1 MASQGEINQ
10 AMVYLRN
17 GDCNTFKRLPYQ
29 KLLENKDVAL
39 ATINAKCTMHEIFNP
54 LNSYDAAY
62 GGKRE
67 YITAFETLSPELK
80 GDKEVALAAVTNE
93 GMTLKF
99 ASPEL
104 KSDKEVVLASVKQNG
119 SALEFASLELKSD
132 KEVVLSSVK
141 QNGSA
146 LEFASLELKSDKE
159 VVLAAVT
166 NKGMAL
172 EFASPELLANK
183 EIVLVAVS
191 QNCNVFKYLSDEF
204 KRDPEIV
211 LATLTHSQG
220 EYELRHASD
229 ELKKTLL
236 KKSEIDGSFENNYFV
251 HINKQKFIDSLKK
264 LVDSQGSLMKLKG
277 GYKLFKTKKTKK
289 IRETKRKKG
298 KNKKTKTNRFRD
310 KS

>member
-80 GDKEVALAAVTNE
+80 GNKEVALAAVTNE

-104 KSDKEVVLASVKQNG
+104 KSDKEVVLA
-119 SALEFASLELKSD
+119 
-132 KEVVLSSVK
+132 SVK

>member
-17 GDCNTFKRLPYQ
+17 GDCNTFKGLPYL
-29 KLLENKDVAL
+29 KRVLENKDVAL
-39 ATINAKCTMHEIFNP
+39 ATINAKCTMHEVFNP
-54 LNSYDAAY
+54 RNSHDAAY

-80 GDKEVALAAVTNE
+80 ADKEVALAAVTNE

-104 KSDKEVVLASVKQNG
+104 KADKEVALAAVKQNG
-119 SALEFASLELKSD
+119 SALEFASP
-132 KEVVLSSVK
+132 
-141 QNGSA
+141 A
-146 LEFASLELKSDKE
+146 LKSDKE

-172 EFASPELLANK
+172 EFAYPELLADK
-183 EIVLVAVS
+183 AVVLVAVS

-204 KRDPEIV
+204 KGNPEVV

-220 EYELRHASD
+220 EYELKYASD

-236 KKSEIDGSFENNYFV
+236 TLSEINGNFENNYFV

-264 LVDSQGSLMKLKG
+264 IVESQGAPMKLKG
-277 GYKLFKTKKTKK
+277 GYKSFKTKKTK
-289 IRETKRKKG
+289 TKNNKTKNNKTKNN
-298 KNKKTKTNRFRD
+298 KNKKTKRFRD
-310 KS
+310 KR